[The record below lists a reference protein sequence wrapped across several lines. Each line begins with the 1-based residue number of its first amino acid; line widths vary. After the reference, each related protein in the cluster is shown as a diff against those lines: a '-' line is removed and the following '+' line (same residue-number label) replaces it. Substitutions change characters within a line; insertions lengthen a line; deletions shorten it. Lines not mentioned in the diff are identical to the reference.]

1 MGIIETNIDLSIR
14 SIRKDSKEEKNFIT
28 SLTKGFSNIN
38 SLAIRTKE
46 GLESL
51 VQQIAS
57 IFENA

>member
-1 MGIIETNIDLSIR
+1 LISALGQSEKTAKK
-14 SIRKDSKEEKNFIT
+14 RKDSKEEKNFIT

>member
-14 SIRKDSKEEKNFIT
+14 SIRKDSKKEKNFIT

-46 GLESL
+46 DLESL
-51 VQQIAS
+51 VQ
-57 IFENA
+57 